1 MVGAAVGD
9 VVGVVVAQ
17 SGSSKRPV
25 VWHNPEPLKARSPMV
40 VTLAGSVS
48 SPLSPVQ
55 LLKAFVPMV
64 VTLGGML
71 RSPLSPEH
79 LKKACTPIVV
89 TLVGIASSPVKPV
102 HPEKCHMSAKEALFA
117 DTVGRFWSSLAAD
130 SPQARDFV
138 WPAYQNTTDMA
149 LVLQP
154 GGFSMAHGWRH
165 EACSVLKGYS
175 PWRL

>member
-1 MVGAAVGD
+1 MTAFLYEFNHTWADPECGD
-9 VVGVVVAQ
+9 LYYAEYYGVTHCAEI
-17 SGSSKRPV
+17 P
-25 VWHNPEPLKARSPMV
+25 
-40 VTLAGSVS
+40 
-48 SPLSPVQ
+48 
-55 LLKAFVPMV
+55 FVF
-64 VTLGGML
+64 GM
-71 RSPLSPEH
+71 P
-79 LKKACTPIVV
+79 TFVF
-89 TLVGIASSPVKPV
+89 GKPV